1 MPSRDTHVVVNYVFT
16 SPNATKC
23 KVLRSKFNTKRAF
36 EMHQLPMQFQ
46 IFNSWEGLFGC
57 IMGLACE
64 RCKMNFYFKK
74 PSFALF

>member
-1 MPSRDTHVVVNYVFT
+1 
-16 SPNATKC
+16 
-23 KVLRSKFNTKRAF
+23 
-36 EMHQLPMQFQ
+36 MHQLPMQFQ